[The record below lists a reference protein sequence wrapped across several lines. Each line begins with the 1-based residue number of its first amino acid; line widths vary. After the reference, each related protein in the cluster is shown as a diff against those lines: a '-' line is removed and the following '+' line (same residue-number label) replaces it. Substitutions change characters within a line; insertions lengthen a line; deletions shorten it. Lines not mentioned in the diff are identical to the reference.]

1 MTIGVKAFRRVVP
14 AILLAVLAGCKS
26 SPVQYEMI
34 EVNGGEKMQGLYG
47 PTRKGGARQMP
58 EVQYVKRTWN
68 RCCDDPS
75 DARREDSKA
84 CKAILGSDQVFYAL
98 RDRAEEATGRHSGAQ
113 GKAKE

>member
-1 MTIGVKAFRRVVP
+1 MRFLV
-14 AILLAVLAGCKS
+14 LLAVLAGCKS
-26 SPVQYEMI
+26 APVQYEMI

-47 PTRKGGARQMP
+47 SIRKGRARQMP
-58 EVQYVKRTWN
+58 EVQFVKRSWH

-75 DARREDSKA
+75 DARREDPQA
-84 CKAILGSDQVFYAL
+84 CKAIPGSNQVFYAL